1 MSDDMAAE
9 FRVNEHRAIRTLH
22 VGGEASPVIVIDDYL
37 TEPRALVDFAA
48 SRVRFAAPKNWYP
61 GLRAEPLPQD
71 YVVETLRVLHRLI
84 GEVFDLPTEGGVHA
98 NTYFGLATTAPADL
112 SPLQRLPHFDTP
124 NPRQIALLH
133 YLCDAAHGGT
143 SFFRH
148 RATGYESMS
157 DERLRPYFDRLDRE
171 LRERGPRPARYTSG
185 SDDLFEEVERIDAKF
200 NRLIVYRS
208 RVLHSAD
215 VNAALGLSH
224 DPRSGRL
231 TANTFATYR

>member
-9 FRVNEHRAIRTLH
+9 FRVNEHRTVRTLR
-22 VGGEASPVIVIDDYL
+22 VGREANPVMIIDDYL

-48 SRVRFAAPKNWYP
+48 SRACFATPKNWYP
-61 GLRAEPLPQD
+61 GLRAEPLPPA
-71 YVVETLRVLHRLI
+71 YVIATLRALHRLI
-84 GEVFDLPTEGGVHA
+84 GEAFELPTKGGVDA
-98 NTYFGLATTAPADL
+98 NTYFGLATTAPAEL

-148 RATGYESMS
+148 RTTGYEAMS
-157 DERLRPYFDRLDRE
+157 EERVPAYFDRLGAE
-171 LRERGPRPARYTSG
+171 LRQRGPRPARYVSG
-185 SDDLFEEVERIDAKF
+185 SDELFEEVERIDAKF

-208 RVLHSAD
+208 RALHSAD
-215 VNAALGLSH
+215 VNAALGLSR
-224 DPRSGRL
+224 DPRAGRL
-231 TANTFATYR
+231 TANTFITYR